1 MTDAELL
8 NRVANRP
15 EILRSIAPGWSAVDL
30 SLYTLHPRTY
40 LFGDDDGVVL
50 YVMRGHRTWDV
61 HFLLTDALRGKN
73 AIQRIKESLETMFTT
88 HGALCIF
95 GSTPRDNRACRAM
108 GRALGAR
115 PIGVSIDY
123 FGRASLDYVLER
135 DQWIGLPPQE
145 V

>member
-8 NRVANRP
+8 NHVANQP
-15 EILRSIAPGWSAVDL
+15 EILKVLAPGLTRLNL
-30 SLYTLHPRTY
+30 SSYFERPRTY
-40 LFGDDDGVVL
+40 LFGDTDGVVL
-50 YVMRGHRTWDV
+50 YVRRGHRTWDV

-73 AIQRIKESLETMFTT
+73 AMQRIKNSLETMFTT
-88 HGALCIF
+88 HGARAIH

-108 GRALGAR
+108 GRALGAM

-135 DQWIGLPPQE
+135 DVWAMSLAA
-145 V
+145 

>member
-8 NRVANRP
+8 NHVANQP
-15 EILRSIAPGWSAVDL
+15 EVLRAITPGLTRLDL
-30 SLYTLHPRTY
+30 SSYFDRPHTY
-40 LFGDDDGVVL
+40 LFGDTGGVVL
-50 YVMRGHRTWDV
+50 YVTRGHRTWDV

-73 AIQRIKESLETMFTT
+73 AMQRIKDSLETMFTR
-88 HGALCIF
+88 HGAYAIY

-135 DQWIGLPPQE
+135 DKWVTSLE
-145 V
+145 A